1 MMHRHF
7 LRLGRR
13 IGIAIAGGAVILAG
27 VAMLALPG
35 PGIVTILLGL
45 AILSQEFERPRRW
58 LAHLKARGLELK
70 DRVLRKRPESAARRY
85 FAFVLVLLAAMLFA
99 AITSPWV
106 HALLTPLSQF
116 PLHRVFNRLM
126 LLGMIAGTALILV
139 FRYRQRRE
147 LLGFGRPWPQF
158 LRRLLYGLIAGI
170 TLMLLAVAPLM
181 LLDLRMWSDRFPA
194 DFTGWG
200 VLALK
205 ALASGIVVAFLE
217 ETFFRG
223 AMQGVLQRIGATRW
237 ALFAVP
243 LLYSAVHFLGRAA
256 SVPHDEVN
264 AWSGFVVLQGLFSSF
279 AQPLRILDAFV
290 ALYFVG
296 LLLALVR
303 RHWGDIA
310 GCIGLHA
317 GFVTVIAAFRRIS
330 TPGSGNEWSFLVGA
344 FDGLLGLWIATV
356 TAVVC
361 VVLWR
366 FFRVKTA

>member
-1 MMHRHF
+1 MHQRF
-7 LRLGRR
+7 TRLGRR
-13 IGIAIAGGAVILAG
+13 IGIAIAGGVVIIAG

-58 LAHLKARGLELK
+58 LAHLKARGVELK
-70 DRVLRKRPESAARRY
+70 DRVLRERPESAARIY
-85 FAFVLVLLAAMLFA
+85 FAFLLVLLAAMLFA
-99 AITSPWV
+99 AVTSPWV
-106 HALLTPLSQF
+106 QALLAPLSQF

-126 LLGMIAGTALILV
+126 LFGMIAGTTCLLFI
-139 FRYRQRRE
+139 RYRERRE

-158 LRRLLYGLIAGI
+158 LRRVLQGLIAGI
-170 TLMLLAVAPLM
+170 VLMLLAVAPLM
-181 LLDLRMWSDRFPA
+181 LLDLRMWTERFPA
-194 DFTGWG
+194 DFTAWG
-200 VLALK
+200 ALALK
-205 ALASGIVVAFLE
+205 ALASGIVVAMLE

-223 AMQGVLQRIGATRW
+223 AMQGALQRIGATRW

-243 LLYSAVHFLGRAA
+243 LLYSAVHFLGGAGA
-256 SVPHDEVN
+256 SYDEIN
-264 AWSGFVVLQGLFSSF
+264 AWSGFVVLQGLFGPF

-303 RHWGDIA
+303 RRWGDIA

-317 GFVTVIAAFRRIS
+317 GFVTVIATFRRIS
-330 TPGSGNEWSFLVGA
+330 SPGSGNEWSILVGQ

-356 TAVVC
+356 AALLC
-361 VVLWR
+361 AVLWR
-366 FFRVKTA
+366 KSRVKTA